1 VRTSRDATGLFL
13 QSRVSFRWDRQIERL
28 VVTSFKE
35 AGENLGRHFGGAPC
49 SFEGAHQQTD
59 IVSVFVRSLPE
70 GSGLDVPELGAAS
83 YQPKTDHARELGN

>member
-1 VRTSRDATGLFL
+1 
-13 QSRVSFRWDRQIERL
+13 L